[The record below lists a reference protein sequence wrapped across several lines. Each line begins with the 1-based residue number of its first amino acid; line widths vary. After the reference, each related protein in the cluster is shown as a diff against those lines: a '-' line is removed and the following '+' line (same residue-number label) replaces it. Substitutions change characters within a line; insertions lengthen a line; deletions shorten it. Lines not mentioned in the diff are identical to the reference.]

1 MLIAK
6 CIASVQSPS
15 RDPFRGSPSASV
27 HCSFA
32 SRGPHRTQIR
42 VFLRVGEGSCLRY
55 RSGQDQDPA
64 ADRQINAWQTA
75 PTVGF
80 PFEDTGAS
88 WGRHWAWVA
97 ARGVVTYMV
106 IRGTIWSNITTSGSC
121 RHAPP
126 TLELRAKAAYNAYRS
141 TE

>member
-1 MLIAK
+1 MH
-6 CIASVQSPS
+6 CSVAS
-15 RDPFRGSPSASV
+15 RD
-27 HCSFA
+27 
-32 SRGPHRTQIR
+32 PHRTQIR
-42 VFLRVGEGSCLRY
+42 VFHRVGEDSRLRY
-55 RSGQDQDPA
+55 RSGQDPA